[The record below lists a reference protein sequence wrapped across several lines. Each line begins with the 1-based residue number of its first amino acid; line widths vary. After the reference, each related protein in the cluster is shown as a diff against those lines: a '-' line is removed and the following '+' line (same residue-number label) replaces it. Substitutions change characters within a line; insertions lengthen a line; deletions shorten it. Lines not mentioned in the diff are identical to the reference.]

1 MASDSGMLMIE
12 DAPLLTVDGLA
23 ISSDSEDML
32 SSAGRC
38 SLSAGSPSVEV
49 SG

>member
-1 MASDSGMLMIE
+1 MASDSGVLMIE
-12 DAPLLTVDGLA
+12 GAPLLTVDGLV
-23 ISSDSEDML
+23 ISSDSEDIP

-38 SLSAGSPSVEV
+38 SLSAGSTSVEV